1 MKTLRLPQMERDQY
15 NLSTNLFRKLA
26 ETISSL
32 TIPDFQEKMK
42 HFHHIHNMIK
52 ADKPI

>member
-1 MKTLRLPQMERDQY
+1 MKTLRLPQTERDQY
-15 NLSTNLFRKLA
+15 NLSTNLFGKLT

-32 TIPDFQEKMK
+32 AIPDFQEKTK
-42 HFHHIHNMIK
+42 LFHHIHNMIK